1 MKFVHFKKKHNLS
14 NIYCLIKNLIFSLHQ
29 KWMKDD
35 YKLLNVVVGEGSFGK
50 VSLAKTKAGDIVA
63 VKQISKQLTNS
74 Q

>member
-1 MKFVHFKKKHNLS
+1 
-14 NIYCLIKNLIFSLHQ
+14 
-29 KWMKDD
+29 MKDD